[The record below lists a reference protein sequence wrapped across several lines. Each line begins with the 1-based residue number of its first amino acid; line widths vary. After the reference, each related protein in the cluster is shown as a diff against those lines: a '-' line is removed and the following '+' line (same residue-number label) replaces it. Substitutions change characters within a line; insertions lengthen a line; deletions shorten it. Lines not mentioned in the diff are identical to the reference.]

1 MQPLTFFLAGTMQGR
16 LRGGAIVDQSYRECI
31 EGTIVHAFPTA
42 TVICPYKSMVAA
54 FGGKREVLLQ
64 DLQRLETLPVVSADA
79 YPCGLQEVVAFF
91 GEMTRRAAAADV
103 LVAYLAADE
112 PSMGTAMEMWSA
124 HAAGRIVI
132 TITAARDSLAV
143 LATSRFIVPDLD
155 AFAHLLSPS
164 GAFTRELPLP
174 DHP

>member
-1 MQPLTFFLAGTMQGR
+1 MDALTFFLAGTMQGR
-16 LRGGAIVDQSYRECI
+16 LRGGIIVDQGYRERI
-31 EGTIVHAFPTA
+31 EGMIVHAFPSA
-42 TVICPYKSMVAA
+42 TVICPYKAMVTA
-54 FGGKREVLLQ
+54 FGAKREMLLQ
-64 DLQRLETLPVVSADA
+64 DLQRIGTLPIASADA
-79 YPCGLQEVVAFF
+79 YPIGLQEVVAFF
-91 GEMTRRAAAADV
+91 REMTRRAAAADV

-155 AFAHLLSPS
+155 AFAHLLTPS
-164 GAFTRELPLP
+164 GALTRQFPLA